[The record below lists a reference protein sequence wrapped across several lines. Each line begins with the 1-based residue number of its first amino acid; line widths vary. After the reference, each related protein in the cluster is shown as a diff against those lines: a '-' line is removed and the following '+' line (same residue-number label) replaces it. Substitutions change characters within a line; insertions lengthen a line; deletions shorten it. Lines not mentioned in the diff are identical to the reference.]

1 MARIH
6 TDLHFIPADNIP
18 AALSLLLDAGLIT
31 RSERDVRFCD
41 IQRVKRQYPDH
52 GAFVEVKSI
61 Y

>member
-6 TDLHFIPADNIP
+6 TDLHFIPSDKIP
-18 AALSLLLDAGLIT
+18 VALKMLLDAGIIT

-41 IQRVKRQYPDH
+41 LHRVKSRYPDS
-52 GAFVEVKSI
+52 GAFIEVRSI